1 MMYVCVCMR
10 VCTCVCS
17 VPVCVC
23 MCMYVRMYRNVCL
36 YVRTCVCLCL
46 CLPACVRACV
56 YVCICLSRFSIFL
69 FLVKSF
75 RGSYQFNELSH
86 CKRQNCLRMSRVRY
100 SFGGMNELFILFF
113 NHNTNQPVFQYIQHK
128 TMRSSGTYSFLLNVL
143 RRVSCVFTSTPG

>member
-1 MMYVCVCMR
+1 MSAYVCVYVRACV
-10 VCTCVCS
+10 VCLCVYA
-17 VPVCVC
+17 CVC
-23 MCMYVRMYRNVCL
+23 MCVCIEMYACMCVRACA
-36 YVRTCVCLCL
+36 C
-46 CLPACVRACV
+46 ACVRACV
-56 YVCICLSRFSIFL
+56 HVCICLSRFSIFL

-86 CKRQNCLRMSRVRY
+86 CKRQNCLRSSKSRVRY
-100 SFGGMNELFILFF
+100 SFGGMNELFLFF